1 MFKRRILSSTLD
13 LIIGSIIIFLI
24 VCYFFNI
31 LKWLPPVLYIVLWG
45 IYLFV
50 ADLLGGRTFGKSI
63 CKLNVVSKKQS
74 QSPYKQLFFRDF
86 ILKFGVFTL
95 IPFIILFFGVHL
107 ELFLCL
113 IIVFSVQIFINL
125 IYFLFKKE
133 LIWDTISQTKTIK
146 YIHDP
151 SIKKLRF
158 LRETGAFLIDF
169 SLIVVCSTISYFVYM
184 RFEYIPYYLVFL
196 IVAILYSHIT
206 LFIFKNTI
214 GNQLFRINFQ
224 FSKDKNYYK
233 TIIIKESIKWFPV
246 IIILSLLKILH
257 YENNFI
263 NIVFILGLYFFLHI
277 MSKLATRRSWSD
289 WIINIRKVDIEIPK
303 TKRMILSFLI
313 FIFFVTSFLLLQNW
327 NNNYPSKIN
336 FLGFR
341 FYTYNV
347 HYPNNQNLK
356 NKVAYIENIN
366 TTPKEYIFD
375 LFKKYDMVVLC
386 ETYHP
391 EMTQWDFI
399 YDVVTDPRFIN
410 NVGHL
415 FTEYGASNYQD
426 TVNKYLTTHFQNNT
440 LLEMATTD
448 LLRHEGQWM
457 FWSNYNFFN
466 FLKKVNQKN
475 NSLPDSL
482 RIREYFSDVDT
493 YDKSIEN
500 KEEYAKINVIH
511 RDSCMASTITKTFKT
526 IQKDS
531 TRKKCLVIMNYR
543 HAFND
548 TKTYK
553 NKRNYVHYYNTTS
566 YLFHY
571 FKCQVANVFINNISI
586 GENGIVF
593 IPSPIQNS
601 SWDKAF
607 EMVKNKPVGFDF
619 NNSPF
624 GTDVCDIYFNW
635 GKRTT
640 DTYQDIFTGMVFL
653 NPTTSFWFKEG
664 NLPYIMDNFETEY
677 TRRLLVSGEDT
688 TNLATQIKQIK
699 SKKMKTSY
707 LYENPFLL
715 LSANFPISIY
725 LFAIFFGFIALILS
739 LIKKNKYS
747 NF

>member
-1 MFKRRILSSTLD
+1 MFKKRILSTVLD
-13 LIIGSIIIFLI
+13 LLIGSVIIFLM
-24 VCYFFNI
+24 VSYFFFI
-31 LKWLPPVLYIVLWG
+31 LKWLPPWLYIVLWG
-45 IYLFV
+45 IYLFIS
-50 ADLLGGRTFGKSI
+50 DFSKGRTPGKSI
-63 CKLNVVSKKQS
+63 SKLEIVSKNETKS
-74 QSPYKQLFFRDF
+74 SFKQLLFRDI

-95 IPFIILFFGVHL
+95 IPFIILFYGVQL
-107 ELFLCL
+107 DRFLCL
-113 IIVFSVQIFINL
+113 IIVFGVQIFINL
-125 IYFLFKKE
+125 IHFLFKKE
-133 LIWDTISQTKTIK
+133 LIWDTISQTKTIN
-146 YIHDP
+146 YINN
-151 SIKKLRF
+151 SLVKKSGF
-158 LRETGAFLIDF
+158 LRETGAFFIDF
-169 SLIVVCSTISYFVYM
+169 SMIVICSTISYFVYM

-196 IVAILYSHIT
+196 IVAILYSQIT
-206 LFIFKNTI
+206 LLILKNTI
-214 GNQLFRINFQ
+214 GNLLFGITCQ
-224 FSKDKNYYK
+224 FSKDKNLYK
-233 TIIIKESIKWFPV
+233 TIIIRELIKWIPAIF
-246 IIILSLLKILH
+246 ILALLKIFH
-257 YENNFI
+257 YENNFL

-277 MSKLATRRSWSD
+277 MSKLATGRSWWD
-289 WIINIRKVDIEIPK
+289 RITNIYKEDIEIPK

-313 FIFFVTSFLLLQNW
+313 IIFFVTSFLLLQNW
-327 NNNYPSKIN
+327 NNKYPSKVN

-347 HYPNNQNLK
+347 HYPNNHNLK

-386 ETYHP
+386 EAHHQ

-415 FTEYGASNYQD
+415 FTEFGTYNYQE
-426 TVNKYLTTHFQNNT
+426 TVNKYFTTNFQNDT
-440 LLEMATTD
+440 LLEKATTD

-457 FWSNYNFFN
+457 FWENYNIFN
-466 FLKKVNQKN
+466 FFKKINLYN
-475 NSLPDSL
+475 NTLPDSL
-482 RIREYFSDVDT
+482 KIREYFTDHDV
-493 YDKSIEN
+493 YHKSIKN
-500 KEEYAKINVIH
+500 KADFTKIRLIH

-548 TKTYK
+548 TKNYK

-571 FKCQVANVFINNISI
+571 FKDQVANVFINNISI
-586 GENGIVF
+586 GENGILY

-624 GTDVCDIYFNW
+624 GTDFCDIYFNW
-635 GKRTT
+635 GKRTK

-653 NPTTSFWFKEG
+653 NPTAKFWYKSG
-664 NLPYIMDNFETEY
+664 TLPYIMDNFETEY

-699 SKKMKTSY
+699 SKEMKTSY

-715 LSANFPISIY
+715 LSANFSISIY
-725 LFAIFFGFIALILS
+725 LFAIFSGFIALILS
-739 LIKKNKYS
+739 LIFKTKKY
-747 NF
+747 